1 MKKLNPTVKE
11 KAKHAAFTLLYSG
24 GMLATTL
31 LVLAESGPKLPRSA
45 GD

>member
-1 MKKLNPTVKE
+1 MTKRDSTVKE
-11 KAKHAAFTLLYSG
+11 KAKSVALTLLYSG

-31 LVLAESGPKLPRSA
+31 LVLADSGPKLPRNA